1 LRLCPPTHED
11 IPHTV
16 YSDPDPVYSEPDHYE
31 NHEDTP
37 EGYEYEYEGEVGG
50 YELRELER
58 DEDGRDEHREREYE
72 RKHEEA
78 RYEPKGLKYEGDEG
92 YKHEEFMHEPKHDAE
107 ANYMERNA
115 ETGYTEREPTGF
127 DCNVEQTGEY
137 TPHPFP
143 PFPNPPPTPRAR
155 DAPRSNQQGNVT
167 ASEHHAYAFND
178 DDGHKP
184 QGFECDVVYEH
195 VGSVY
200 HNARTAN
207 GTSPHPQ
214 LIYHEE
220 SGEYVNPCFLTP
232 AQIAHHHNTLEH
244 PLTPHPIPIS
254 PSPFTSTPPLPQPTP
269 PTFVTS
275 PPPNE
280 QGHMSTFTDVN
291 DDAGEHLTDYPPPT
305 YTDLDALRRDYDNGV
320 PDAITYMQGL
330 QAYSDECLRE
340 IMEEERQEEVRY
352 TLEHPPSPP
361 PNPTAISDNKPDYIE
376 VSRPLFAQPKRQHR
390 KKYPE
395 RRPLPTPTHHLN
407 NNSTPYPT
415 S

>member
-1 LRLCPPTHED
+1 
-11 IPHTV
+11 
-16 YSDPDPVYSEPDHYE
+16 
-31 NHEDTP
+31 
-37 EGYEYEYEGEVGG
+37 
-50 YELRELER
+50 
-58 DEDGRDEHREREYE
+58 
-72 RKHEEA
+72 
-78 RYEPKGLKYEGDEG
+78 
-92 YKHEEFMHEPKHDAE
+92 
-107 ANYMERNA
+107 
-115 ETGYTEREPTGF
+115 
-127 DCNVEQTGEY
+127 
-137 TPHPFP
+137 
-143 PFPNPPPTPRAR
+143 
-155 DAPRSNQQGNVT
+155 
-167 ASEHHAYAFND
+167 
-178 DDGHKP
+178 
-184 QGFECDVVYEH
+184 VVYEH

-275 PPPNE
+275 PPLNE

-415 S
+415 SRLRPPPWPNKNPDRKRRYNKRHHSKHPPVNTTTKQRPPPWPILPTPTPILSIKNSHPPPLPNIHHRRRRQYPSISCTLPMHPPPWPIIPHNIHPTLQNR